1 MKYWLREI
9 EFVVDNAMGMKT
21 SSKTA
26 EWLAKGIGM
35 VKSEN
40 YDNKGNL
47 ESYSELVSL
56 SE

>member
-1 MKYWLREI
+1 MKYWLRKI